1 MNFSVVMLI
10 QVFRNGLSFIIKKS
24 YKTRNKKIIELTGFD
39 IEKQK
44 YNAIQRLKELSPANY
59 VTENTIPT
67 LIFHGKQDDVVDIR
81 QSKHLVERL
90 QDHKINY
97 QYFVLNN
104 ANHTFNNIN
113 SEDANDIAQKIVNFI
128 KHYTKR
134 QE

>member
-1 MNFSVVMLI
+1 
-10 QVFRNGLSFIIKKS
+10 
-24 YKTRNKKIIELTGFD
+24 
-39 IEKQK
+39 
-44 YNAIQRLKELSPANY
+44 
-59 VTENTIPT
+59 
-67 LIFHGKQDDVVDIR
+67 VVDIR
-81 QSKHLVERL
+81 QSEHLVERL

-97 QYFVLNN
+97 QYFVLPN